1 MLLTKMLS
9 EEMPW
14 CVGVQRE
21 AHLSKTSLYR
31 LWVWIERVEDLA
43 SKLDETETDLSWP
56 ARSLLDC
63 GVLYLLKQDL
73 EEQNDAIENSETLA
87 CTVYS
92 SSTRSL
98 ALTSC
103 GWAGKY
109 GLDVVLAECEALGE
123 YERSAALAV
132 WHGDISAAVEALQR
146 ASGVVRD
153 HLTGKKTT
161 DFSYAS
167 VHYAE
172 TLDLIAM
179 CVAGYGGTNTLQQTV
194 WRNACSNLLK
204 RPDVASSAA
213 KTSPT
218 AYLRAMC
225 HFLLNIGYDTAF
237 DYILGN
243 EYLSYAD
250 RVAFACRFLDR
261 ESLGTYL
268 SISLEKCQQVG
279 NVEGLVVSGMSKDGI
294 KILQAFV
301 DRTSDVQTAALVVSR
316 VFLPQDWVEERKI
329 CMEWVEAYRGLLNSW
344 QMWQSRAMFD
354 VDRADALRRIKSKGS
369 DVGAARRIQKRQVS
383 RGSDLDVMASIPATL
398 DARCNYCSSPLGLR
412 RHEGNANQWLSKMKP
427 VLSCCPQCRKPLPRC
442 AVCLLG
448 LGVLNPYT
456 QLTRER
462 SRPVSRN
469 PMNGQDD
476 FGALPLAEWFTWC
489 MNCKHGGH
497 AHHLVGWFANQ
508 ETCPVSGCECR
519 CQFDG
524 IQKLSRPA
532 LAKKQDEQHLGD

>member
-1 MLLTKMLS
+1 MLS
-9 EEMPW
+9 EEIPW
-14 CVGVQRE
+14 CVGVQKE
-21 AHLSKTSLYR
+21 SHLSKISLYR
-31 LWVWIERVEDLA
+31 LWVWIERVEVLS
-43 SKLDETETDLSWP
+43 SKLDETETGLSWP

-63 GVLYLLKQDL
+63 GVQYFLQQDGDG
-73 EEQNDAIENSETLA
+73 QSDVVSTSETLA
-87 CTVYS
+87 CNVYS
-92 SSTRSL
+92 SLTRSL

-103 GWAGKY
+103 GWAGKF
-109 GLDVVLAECEALGE
+109 GLDIVLAECEALGE

-161 DFSYAS
+161 YFSSAS
-167 VHYAE
+167 VQYAE

-179 CVAGYGGTNTLQQTV
+179 CVAGYGGTNCSQQAV
-194 WRNACSNLLK
+194 WRHACSKLLK
-204 RPDVASSAA
+204 RPDLASSEA
-213 KTSPT
+213 KTSRT
-218 AYLRAMC
+218 VYLRAMC
-225 HFLLNIGYDTAF
+225 HFLLNVGYDTTF
-237 DYILGN
+237 EYILGN
-243 EYLSYAD
+243 EYLSYGD
-250 RVAFACRFLDR
+250 RVAFACRFLDHQ
-261 ESLGTYL
+261 SLENYL

-279 NVEGLVVSGMSKDGI
+279 NLEGLAVSGMSKDGI

-301 DRTSDVQTAALVVSR
+301 DRTSDVQTVALVVSR
-316 VFLPQDWVEERKI
+316 VLLPQDWVEERKI

-369 DVGAARRIQKRQVS
+369 DVGAPRRIQNRRQVS
-383 RGSDLDVMASIPATL
+383 RASDVDVMASIPAAL
-398 DARCNYCSSPLGLR
+398 DARCNYCSSPLGFR
-412 RHEGNANQWLSKMKP
+412 RHEGNTNQWLSKMKP

-476 FGALPLAEWFTWC
+476 LGALPLAEWFTWC

-497 AHHLVGWFANQ
+497 AHHLVGWFANH

-524 IQKLSRPA
+524 IQKLCRPA
-532 LAKKQDEQHLGD
+532 LAKKQDEVDLGD

>member
-1 MLLTKMLS
+1 MGATKYT
-9 EEMPW
+9 
-14 CVGVQRE
+14 Q
-21 AHLSKTSLYR
+21 LSKLSLYR
-31 LWVWIERVEDLA
+31 LWVWIERIEAL
-43 SKLDETETDLSWP
+43 SSQLDETETEFTWP
-56 ARSLLDC
+56 ARSLLDG
-63 GVLYLLKQDL
+63 GVLYLLTQN
-73 EEQNDAIENSETLA
+73 EQKENDAVAISETLA
-87 CTVYS
+87 CNVYS
-92 SSTRSL
+92 SRTRGL

-103 GWAGKY
+103 GWAGKF

-153 HLTGKKTT
+153 HLAGKKTA
-161 DFSYAS
+161 DFSLAS
-167 VHYAE
+167 FQYAE

-179 CVAGYGGTNTLQQTV
+179 CVAGYGGTTTAQQVV

-204 RPDVASSAA
+204 RPDLGISEAR
-213 KTSPT
+213 TSRT
-218 AYLRAMC
+218 VYLRAMC
-225 HFLLNIGYDTAF
+225 HFLLNVGLDTTF
-237 DYILGN
+237 EYILGN
-243 EYLSYAD
+243 EYLAYSD
-250 RVAFACRFLDR
+250 RVAFACRFLDKQ
-261 ESLGTYL
+261 SLDAYL
-268 SISLEKCQQVG
+268 SKCLEKCQQVG
-279 NVEGLVVSGMSKDGI
+279 NVEGLAVSGMSKDGI

-316 VFLPQDWVEERKI
+316 VLLPQDWVEERKI
-329 CMEWVEAYRGLLNSW
+329 CMEWVEAYRSLLNSW
-344 QMWQSRAMFD
+344 QMWQIRAMFD
-354 VDRADALRRIKSKGS
+354 VDRADTLRRIRAKGN
-369 DVGAARRIQKRQVS
+369 DAAAARRVQNRRQAS
-383 RGSDLDVMASIPATL
+383 RATDIDVMASIPAGL

-412 RHEGNANQWLSKMKP
+412 RHEANANQWLSKMKP

-448 LGVLNPYT
+448 LGVLNPYM

-469 PMNGQDD
+469 PLNGQDD
-476 FGALPLAEWFTWC
+476 LGALPLAEWFTWC

-497 AHHLVGWFANQ
+497 AHHLVGWFANH
-508 ETCPVSGCECR
+508 ETCPVSGCECH

-532 LAKKQDEQHLGD
+532 LVEKQDEADLND